1 MITPAQHA
9 GIAVVT
15 FVGSIANSI
24 AGGGTLLT
32 LPALVGF
39 GVPSI
44 VANATSCIALLP
56 GTISSMHGYRHEVRK
71 ARAIAYYFAL
81 PSVLGGLIGG
91 LLLTV
96 TSQKQF
102 DFIVPFLVGFATI
115 VFVLQRP
122 ILAGMRRWSNAHP
135 APGDVATRRPP
146 NGFLIMHFFV
156 SIYGGYSGG
165 GAGMIILASLGLMGL
180 TNIHQMNGLKNF
192 FALTFNVVAIF
203 AFMAKGLIDWP
214 IAATMGVGSVLG
226 GFVGSRVA
234 QRVPQSWVRGSVG
247 VIGAVAAGWLFLH
260 LH

>member
-1 MITPAQHA
+1 MITPAQHV
-9 GIAVVT
+9 GIALVT

-44 VANATSCIALLP
+44 VANATSCVALLP
-56 GTISSMHGYRHEVRK
+56 GTIASMHGYRHEVRK
-71 ARAIAYYFAL
+71 ARTIAYYFAL

-122 ILAGMRRWSNAHP
+122 ILAGMRRWSNSHP
-135 APGDVATRRPP
+135 APGDVA
-146 NGFLIMHFFV
+146 
-156 SIYGGYSGG
+156 
-165 GAGMIILASLGLMGL
+165 
-180 TNIHQMNGLKNF
+180 
-192 FALTFNVVAIF
+192 
-203 AFMAKGLIDWP
+203 
-214 IAATMGVGSVLG
+214 
-226 GFVGSRVA
+226 A
-234 QRVPQSWVRGSVG
+234 QRRS
-247 VIGAVAAGWLFLH
+247 GAADPHTHGDTPAARRASGQQRR
-260 LH
+260 

>member
-1 MITPAQHA
+1 M
-9 GIAVVT
+9 VT

-71 ARAIAYYFAL
+71 ARTIAYYFAL
-81 PSVLGGLIGG
+81 PSILGGLIGRI
-91 LLLTV
+91 LLTV
-96 TSQKQF
+96 TSQRQF
-102 DFIVPFLVGFATI
+102 DFYVPFLVGFPTD

-122 ILAGMRRWSNAHP
+122 ILAGMRRWSNSHP
-135 APGDVATRRPP
+135 APGDVATRRPA

-156 SIYGGYSGG
+156 SIYGGYFGG

-192 FALTFNVVAIF
+192 FALTFNVVAIL
-203 AFMAKGLIDWP
+203 AFIATGLINWP

-226 GFVGSRVA
+226 GFVGSRPGPRAPASLVTG
-234 QRVPQSWVRGSVG
+234 RWG
-247 VIGAVAAGWLFLH
+247 VIGAGAAAWLFLH